1 MITSDMG
8 VTTLFAALDV
18 LEDKVIGQ
26 CMKRH
31 RHQEFIQFLNVIEA
45 RVSRKKTIHVIVD
58 NYATHKHPDVMAW
71 LEKHRR
77 FVFHFTRHPLP
88 GSTLSR
94 ASLPNS
100 QRSVS
105 STAYSDHCGNSKT
118 PSTASSTTPTQT
130 QSPLPGPRIQ
140 TKSSPLSNGDTKC

>member
-1 MITSDMG
+1 MSSSTTTPPTDIPTSWHCSKSIG
-8 VTTLFAALDV
+8 VLSSTSPL
-18 LEDKVIGQ
+18 
-26 CMKRH
+26 
-31 RHQEFIQFLNVIEA
+31 
-45 RVSRKKTIHVIVD
+45 
-58 NYATHKHPDVMAW
+58 
-71 LEKHRR
+71 
-77 FVFHFTRHPLP
+77 HPLP

-118 PSTASSTTPTQT
+118 PSIASSTTPTQT

-140 TKSSPLSNGDTKC
+140 TKSSPLSNGDT